1 MKQQKESDSP
11 KDLKEKVVEVKQK
24 KVTIEESKEEQ
35 KLNVEQENRPKR
47 TL

>member
-11 KDLKEKVVEVKQK
+11 KDLKEKVAEVKQK